1 MHPRHRA
8 DGLPSPTPEWGTV
21 KSSENYERRFVMTYP
36 NETLAKGQRQKT
48 TTLFD
53 RLLAKGAVR
62 DQSFGLEHVQWFAD
76 GPEDAHEDPSFCRSR
91 SHAYG
96 ARERKA
102 VREAVD
108 CIEIT
113 NFAKHEFIG
122 RGARD
127 FLDHVLAGRMPKPGR
142 IALRRMLTE
151 KGKLYG
157 DMSVAC
163 LSESR
168 FILFGSGAMQ
178 EAHRRWFEQRLDS
191 GMRYRNRSDEL
202 HGSAISGPNSRERLS
217 RITRDDVSA
226 CAFLFRDVRHS
237 FVGGAPANV
246 ARISF
251 SGELGY
257 EIHVAP
263 QFQIALAEAIEA
275 AGADLG
281 LRRWFGAHALMSL
294 RLEKAWGAWTL
305 DSRSDFTAI
314 ESGLD
319 AFIQWDKEFI
329 GKASAEAERK
339 AGPTKRL
346 VPLVFDS
353 PEIDGE
359 PIDVSNDEAAILR
372 DGEAVGYVS
381 SGGSAHYIRQ
391 SMAMGYVPS
400 GIASTRERF
409 KIESLGKRYA
419 ARVQTASHYDP
430 EGTRMRS

>member
-1 MHPRHRA
+1 MTEGEPSIDVRA
-8 DGLPSPTPEWGTV
+8 MDVARFGEFATPEWGTV
-21 KSSENYERRFVMTYP
+21 KSSENHERRFVMTYP

-48 TTLFD
+48 TTLLG
-53 RLLAKGAVR
+53 RLLAKGAVM
-62 DQSFGLEHVQWFAD
+62 DQSFGLEHAQWFAD

-96 ARERKA
+96 ARELKA

-127 FLDHVLAGRMPKPGR
+127 FLDHVLARRMPKPGR
-142 IALRRMLTE
+142 IALRPMLTA

-191 GMRYRNRSDEL
+191 GMRYRSRSDEL
-202 HGSAISGPNSRERLS
+202 HGIAISGSNSRERLS

-226 CAFLFRDVRHS
+226 RAFLFRDVRHS
-237 FVGGAPANV
+237 FVGGAPAIV

-251 SGELGY
+251 SGELRY

-281 LRRWFGAHALMSL
+281 LRWFGAHALMSL
-294 RLEKAWGAWTL
+294 RLENARAPGRSITDRTSWQPRADSTRSSNATRNSSARRLRRRSARRDRRSASCHWSSTRPRSTA
-305 DSRSDFTAI
+305 SRSTC
-314 ESGLD
+314 
-319 AFIQWDKEFI
+319 Q
-329 GKASAEAERK
+329 
-339 AGPTKRL
+339 
-346 VPLVFDS
+346 
-353 PEIDGE
+353 
-359 PIDVSNDEAAILR
+359 
-372 DGEAVGYVS
+372 
-381 SGGSAHYIRQ
+381 
-391 SMAMGYVPS
+391 M
-400 GIASTRERF
+400 TR
-409 KIESLGKRYA
+409 
-419 ARVQTASHYDP
+419 
-430 EGTRMRS
+430 RS